1 MHHGIINIKLLG
13 MLLKF
18 FERYGRGYDTTCETL
33 EVMYLLFSSTFEIYF
48 EIIYFK
54 KLN

>member
-1 MHHGIINIKLLG
+1 

-18 FERYGRGYDTTCETL
+18 FESYGRGYDTTCETL
-33 EVMYLLFSSTFEIYF
+33 EVMYFLFFLKFI

-54 KLN
+54 NN

>member
-1 MHHGIINIKLLG
+1 MHHEIQINIKLLG

-18 FERYGRGYDTTCETL
+18 FERYDRGYDTTCETL
-33 EVMYLLFSSTFEIYF
+33 EVMYLLFFSTFETYF

-54 KLN
+54 NN